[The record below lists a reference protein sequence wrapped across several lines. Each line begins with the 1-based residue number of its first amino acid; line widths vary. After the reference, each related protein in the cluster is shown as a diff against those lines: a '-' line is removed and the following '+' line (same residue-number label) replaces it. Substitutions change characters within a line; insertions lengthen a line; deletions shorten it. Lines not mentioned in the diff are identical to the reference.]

1 MIIKTPFDNYIK
13 LFSRV
18 LIILNLG
25 LPPKGMGAHKMISAS
40 TISTV
45 IQQRLR

>member
-1 MIIKTPFDNYIK
+1 MIIKTPFDNFIK

-25 LPPKGMGAHKMISAS
+25 LAPRERVP
-40 TISTV
+40 
-45 IQQRLR
+45 LE